1 MRFWDSSAVVP
12 LLVVE
17 ATTQTVQ
24 ARFRE
29 DPVMLVWW
37 ATELEC
43 ASALA
48 RLDRDEALTARAS
61 RLARERLHDLKGAW
75 HEIQPVEAVRRVA
88 QRLLRTHPLR
98 AADSLQLAAAL
109 VAAEGDPASLEVL
122 TLDARLVEAARRE
135 GLALTEVPVP
145 RQP

>member
-1 MRFWDSSAVVP
+1 MRFWDSSAIIP

-17 ATTQTVQ
+17 ATTHALQ
-24 ARFRE
+24 AHFRE

-37 ATELEC
+37 ATDLEC

-48 RLDRDEALTARAS
+48 RLERDGTLAARAS
-61 RLARERLHDLKGAW
+61 GLARERLDDLKGAW
-75 HEIQPVEAVRRVA
+75 HEVQPVEAVRRVA

-109 VAAEGDPASLEVL
+109 VVAEGDPASLEVL

-135 GLALTEVPVP
+135 GLALTEMPAL

>member
-17 ATTQTVQ
+17 ATTQMVQ

-37 ATELEC
+37 VTELEC

-61 RLARERLHDLKGAW
+61 RLARERLHDLKGTW

-88 QRLLRTHPLR
+88 QRLLRTHPLQ

-145 RQP
+145 RKP